1 MARMRS
7 LKPEF
12 FADEELG
19 TLATRDERLLYSGLW
34 GLADEFSRLR
44 GNPVYIRGQIF
55 PYDEDLT
62 DADVDAMLSTLEKL
76 GKLVRY
82 KVGASNYLW
91 LCNLAKHQR
100 LDSDKVP
107 SRLPPPPSERVPDV
121 EDGNFPDS
129 VREIPALSRLHVAGS
144 MEQAAGRAREKPPL
158 DEQTLQVV
166 VEATG
171 ATPDEAQEIARA
183 VKASRGPRSLPGL
196 LRTMAPAGD
205 LGSYLDDIRAA
216 RVKAETAAY
225 LQAARDGPECAH
237 LKPGGAMPHPASG
250 KPLCV
255 LCRNQAKAQPQEK
268 Q

>member
-19 TLATRDERLLYSGLW
+19 TLTTRDERLLYAGLW

-82 KVGASNYLW
+82 KVGASNYIYLK
-91 LCNLAKHQR
+91 NLAKHQR

-107 SRLPPPPSERVPDV
+107 SRLPAPPSETVPDV
-121 EDGNFPDS
+121 GNGTVPDA
-129 VREIPALSRLHVAGS
+129 VRESPALSRLHVAGS
-144 MEQAAGRAREKPPL
+144 MEQAAGRAREKPV
-158 DEQTLQVV
+158 DETLTQLVSDS
-166 VEATG
+166 TG
-171 ATPDEAQEIARA
+171 ATHDEAVAVLA
-183 VKASRGPRSLPGL
+183 LVKAQRGPRSLPALVRRLAADNDFGQF
-196 LRTMAPAGD
+196 
-205 LGSYLDDIRAA
+205 LDQVRADQEKDALAAFFAQA
-216 RVKAETAAY
+216 RASPSCEHETAGGY
-225 LQAARDGPECAH
+225 LR
-237 LKPGGAMPHPASG
+237 HPRSG
-250 KPLCV
+250 EPICV
-255 LCRNQAKAQPQEK
+255 LCRVQTRAQSGSTS
-268 Q
+268 